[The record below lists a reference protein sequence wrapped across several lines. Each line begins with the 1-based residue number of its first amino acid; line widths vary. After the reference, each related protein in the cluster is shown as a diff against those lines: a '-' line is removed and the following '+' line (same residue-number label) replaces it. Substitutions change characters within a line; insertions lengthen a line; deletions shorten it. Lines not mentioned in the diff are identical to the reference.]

1 MTTYSE
7 QMLTAIQEQDY
18 VEAELLLEK
27 ALKFDDHEL
36 LGVLGDELFRMGF
49 IEEAKK
55 IFLHLLDNQNVSSS
69 TYISLAE
76 IAIEDDKI
84 DDALD
89 YLSRVS
95 KEDELYPASLL
106 VAADLYFTIA
116 IPETAEAKLKEAL
129 RLMPNEPTIVFALAE
144 VSLETDQFA
153 KAVSYYKQLLEQG
166 IEDFAQTR
174 IPKQLATALSHMGE
188 FDEAVE
194 LFEKELEEDRSDDVL
209 HSLALLYI
217 QIGEK
222 EKAIAL
228 LEELKLLGSTYLNVY
243 VPLVSALIDENRPE
257 EADKMIKEGLQE
269 NPYDV
274 SLYHLA
280 SDFAYKYHRLDE
292 AEEYLIR
299 ALKIEEDKELTL
311 IKLSNL
317 YLVQEE
323 FEEVIALLEDQ
334 QELMNVQ
341 GHWSLAQAY
350 YGLEQYDEANI
361 QYHRAYEGLDD
372 EPDFLREYGLFL
384 REEGNLTEAQ
394 VVLEQYLEYFP
405 DDLEIQHLLAE

>member
-7 QMLTAIQEQDY
+7 QMLAAIQENDY

-49 IEEAKK
+49 IDEAKK
-55 IFLHLLDNQNVSSS
+55 IFIFLLDTNKVETS

-76 IAIEDDKI
+76 IAIEEDKI
-84 DDALD
+84 DDALE
-89 YLSRVS
+89 YLSKVS

-106 VAADLYFTIA
+106 VAADLYFTIQ

-129 RLMPNEPTIVFALAE
+129 QLMPNEPTILFALAE
-144 VSLETDQFA
+144 LSLETDQFA
-153 KAVSYYKQLLEQG
+153 KAVNYYKQLSNLG

-194 LFEKELEEDRSDDVL
+194 LFEKELKENRSDDVL

-217 QIGEK
+217 QTGEN

-228 LEELKLLGSTYLNVY
+228 LEEIRLLGSTYLNVY
-243 VPLVSALIDENRPE
+243 VPLVSALIDENRLE
-257 EADKMIKEGLQE
+257 EADAMIKAGLKE

-274 SLYHLA
+274 SLYHLG

-292 AEEYLIR
+292 AEEYLIN

-317 YLVQEE
+317 YIAQEE
-323 FEEVIALLEDQ
+323 FEEVVALLEDQ
-334 QELMNVQ
+334 QDLMNVQ

-350 YGLEQYDEANI
+350 YGLEQYEDANI

-384 REEGNLTEAQ
+384 REEGNLAEAQ

-405 DDLEIQHLLAE
+405 DDMEIQHLLVE